1 MDFPLLRSKKEFI
14 ISIKEKD
21 EILLRSNHLNKR
33 QHQLWGKKWFVGK
46 GASTASGSGRMIDEL
61 ALPSLL

>member
-1 MDFPLLRSKKEFI
+1 MDFPLLISEKEFI

-33 QHQLWGKKWFVGK
+33 QHQLWGKIGLWERVHRQHQVQAG
-46 GASTASGSGRMIDEL
+46 
-61 ALPSLL
+61 